1 MSTVHGFQ
9 LNLLIHCVLL
19 PHTHFLLLSEKV
31 QARVTK
37 PSISNFV
44 LYPVIISFSCYI
56 FVLSGVLV
64 SKTIHDALLDLG
76 WRHDMEL
83 KMATLH

>member
-1 MSTVHGFQ
+1 M
-9 LNLLIHCVLL
+9 
-19 PHTHFLLLSEKV
+19 LLS
-31 QARVTK
+31 RHY
-37 PSISNFV
+37 FV

-76 WRHDMEL
+76 WQHDMEL